1 MDEQEA
7 AGLTGGQCVFLAENQ
22 KSRDSVTLGRF
33 CGAEGKGGPTRE
45 VGKGCAG
52 SPRSFLC
59 LGGAGPVV
67 HVRVPGLFR
76 AHGVHLRLSDPNYG

>member
-1 MDEQEA
+1 M
-7 AGLTGGQCVFLAENQ
+7 GV
-22 KSRDSVTLGRF
+22 LGRKPEVKRQ
-33 CGAEGKGGPTRE
+33 CNIGQVLWRRGERGATRE

-67 HVRVPGLFR
+67 HVRVPGLLR